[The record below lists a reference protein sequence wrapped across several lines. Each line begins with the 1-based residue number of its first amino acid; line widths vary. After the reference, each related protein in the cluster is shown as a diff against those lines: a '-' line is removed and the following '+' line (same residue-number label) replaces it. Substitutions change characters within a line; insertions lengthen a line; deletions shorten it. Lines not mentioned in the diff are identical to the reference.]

1 MIPARSRSRCACEGT
16 APGTSTDPLALLS
29 VHCSSE
35 RSKMAACTA
44 ETATRQRPSARLEE
58 NIVVDQHGQPGL
70 RGEGPSSS
78 SSASFA
84 VVTKAEDNLRARHPS
99 DLCTSPSGYRGFAEH
114 EGARQVTA
122 AREVEQCS
130 RYVAATVKRVRAD
143 HAGIPARA
151 FPLFVPR
158 ACLRSPSMMQHR

>member
-1 MIPARSRSRCACEGT
+1 
-16 APGTSTDPLALLS
+16 
-29 VHCSSE
+29 
-35 RSKMAACTA
+35 MAAFTA
-44 ETATRQRPSARLEE
+44 ETAARQSTSARLGE
-58 NIVVDQHGQPGL
+58 NIDVDQHSQPGL

-84 VVTKAEDNLRARHPS
+84 VVTKAEDNLRARHLLC
-99 DLCTSPSGYRGFAEH
+99 LCTSPSGYRGSAEH
-114 EGARQVTA
+114 EGAQQVTA

-130 RYVAATVKRVRAD
+130 RYVAAAVKRVRAD

-158 ACLRSPSMMQHR
+158 ACLRSPSTMQHRLDLAVRSLLLGLGECAVQPNSILEGRRGARQE